1 MTPDP
6 TNPRHALEASLTA
19 LLLGELPPDQAA
31 FLRQAIATDPE
42 LARMYAQLERTINL
56 VRETAA
62 EPIPGPAVHPQLLRL
77 SSERREQLLQR
88 FKTVDHPA
96 LAKPERK
103 DRSWL
108 VPTAIAA
115 SMLLLVGA
123 LGLSEL
129 SKSRVTSGDVTE
141 LRRLNVVVNQDAANV
156 PRAVAEGGQSW
167 YTLGANR
174 NGRWP
179 TDSSPA
185 TPAPYKRPEVAGR
198 NIVSVHS
205 GDAASFSAT
214 PPTTIFLPPKLP
226 ESESELART
235 AKALDGSTAG
245 NASFSLGGGM
255 GGGGGGRAPATAPA
269 ENRPLDEHR
278 DTLSTFSPGPAHEEA
293 LSRRYGLRGVT
304 KSEAKEPQAQVGK
317 PTVTY
322 SAQDR
327 TAGTPTSGTQFYA
340 GGFTNALVSPDL
352 DGDVPSFKEV
362 PAQQKQE
369 LAVEQDINEALRR
382 RALTPAREPAKD
394 AERIPRVNVDP
405 TAGLPLAAAAPSVD
419 PTTGLPLSNAS
430 SEVLAKIRQKNGG
443 VLQIDDSNGLSKDLR
458 RSETTSTLVAGD
470 YQWQFPAGGTPNVG
484 SLGRTST
491 PSSTQPEPYSLG
503 VAGYANLPA
512 QAAAG
517 YDSVQQWSSSKLRDG
532 LRTTGE
538 KTDLQLPKNSMV
550 EIVDKATAKQVES
563 PSLGQKLSG
572 LVSGKVERSARI
584 KVERD
589 QSDIAGV
596 AGVSEKQTTAGY
608 DPYFVKTE
616 AEVIQSD
623 AVLGAVVDKL
633 KLDEAWAKKRG
644 TSTPLPKS
652 EAVKMLKEQ
661 LDVKSVGKTDLLDI
675 GVKSDK
681 PEEAANLANAVAESY
696 RARRLEQRKEL
707 AQAEVASLQDRLA
720 ENEQRIREAQTDVDA
735 LREKYKISDYMAGG
749 TAPTVLITAE
759 TLRRIEQLRIESQ
772 AELSKQQT
780 LLTKLTTIRNDP
792 DALANVI
799 STNGI
804 QDQVLGSLL
813 EQKALTGQKL
823 ASLQN
828 QYGPENIETKK
839 AAAMADDLKSKINNR
854 VADVI
859 SGLEARVTSLG
870 QSLTNLQVEVDKA
883 MKTDLQKTSEHQPY
897 WEAKQHLEE
906 LQRLGQVLS
915 MKIAGEKTEAEKLIA
930 GRNDDARPPKP
941 TTPPPEPQPEIQ
953 THDNAFSTFS
963 LNVSDVS
970 FKLAAASLE
979 KGVLPEPAS
988 IRSEEFINAF
998 DYRDPE
1004 PATGAPI
1011 AFAWERA
1018 RYPFTQNRD
1027 LVRFSLKTAALGRQA
1042 GRPLNLVLLL
1052 DNSGSMERADRV
1064 SIIRE
1069 ALRVLATQLQPNDT
1083 LSVVLFARTPR
1094 LWVDGAPGN
1103 QAGKVADEVSGLTPE
1118 GGTNLGDALDLAYQT
1133 ALRHYLPAGIN
1144 RVVLLTDGAANLG
1157 NVEPEELKKKVEANR
1172 RQGVALDCFGIGW
1185 EGYNDD
1191 LLETLTRNGDGRY
1204 GFINTPEEA
1213 ATEFAGQLAGALHV
1227 AASDVKVQ
1235 VEFNSKRVTA
1245 YRQIGYAKHQLTKEQ
1260 FRDNSVDAAELG
1272 AAESGN
1278 ALYVVDVN
1286 GGGDGPLATVRVRYK
1301 VPGTMQYQEHEWTVP
1316 YTGNAAPLE
1325 QASPALRLA
1334 ASASAFS
1341 EWLAT
1346 SPYAAEVTPDSV
1358 LGYLRGVPEVYGADG
1373 RPKKLEWM
1381 IRQAKSLAG
1390 KQ

>member
-1 MTPDP
+1 
-6 TNPRHALEASLTA
+6 
-19 LLLGELPPDQAA
+19 
-31 FLRQAIATDPE
+31 
-42 LARMYAQLERTINL
+42 
-56 VRETAA
+56 
-62 EPIPGPAVHPQLLRL
+62 
-77 SSERREQLLQR
+77 
-88 FKTVDHPA
+88 
-96 LAKPERK
+96 
-103 DRSWL
+103 
-108 VPTAIAA
+108 
-115 SMLLLVGA
+115 
-123 LGLSEL
+123 
-129 SKSRVTSGDVTE
+129 
-141 LRRLNVVVNQDAANV
+141 
-156 PRAVAEGGQSW
+156 
-167 YTLGANR
+167 
-174 NGRWP
+174 
-179 TDSSPA
+179 
-185 TPAPYKRPEVAGR
+185 
-198 NIVSVHS
+198 
-205 GDAASFSAT
+205 
-214 PPTTIFLPPKLP
+214 
-226 ESESELART
+226 
-235 AKALDGSTAG
+235 
-245 NASFSLGGGM
+245 M
-255 GGGGGGRAPATAPA
+255 GGGGGGGAGGAVPAPSQNDNLALEPLGTAHSYSAVP
-269 ENRPLDEHR
+269 E
-278 DTLSTFSPGPAHEEA
+278 DTAR
-293 LSRRYGLRGVT
+293 RRYALAGEAAARAGAPLT
-304 KSEAKEPQAQVGK
+304 QEAKPRFGGRAGDWAPGDLKDK
-317 PTVTY
+317 PP
-322 SAQDR
+322 
-327 TAGTPTSGTQFYA
+327 TAGTGIYRGVSVATNGRIEMQPVLPDSVPLQAGNSLLANNDRRRLSDSDALDSAETPGLVLGDEPTLGKQFQLESKA
-340 GGFTNALVSPDL
+340 TPTT
-352 DGDVPSFKEV
+352 PEV
-362 PAQQKQE
+362 PAIAPE
-369 LAVEQDINEALRR
+369 GRFAYPP
-382 RALTPAREPAKD
+382 PAQTIVA
-394 AERIPRVNVDP
+394 
-405 TAGLPLAAAAPSVD
+405 VD
-419 PTTGLPLSNAS
+419 PTTGLPISGASNA
-430 SEVLAKIRQKNGG
+430 
-443 VLQIDDSNGLSKDLR
+443 
-458 RSETTSTLVAGD
+458 TSDG
-470 YQWQFPAGGTPNVG
+470 YNQWQFPAGGSPNVG
-484 SLGRTST
+484 WLGRTT
-491 PSSTQPEPYSLG
+491 PMVTNFAGASLPGLNPPEM
-503 VAGYANLPA
+503 
-512 QAAAG
+512 AAAKDRELIEQSKSAG
-517 YDSVQQWSSSKLRDG
+517 DATNALTATVRGFYDDSKQTSNGAENARLYTDAKTRLEELQHFDQ
-532 LRTTGE
+532 LVRMKAAGE

-550 EIVDKATAKQVES
+550 EIVDTATAKPVES

-572 LVSGKVERSARI
+572 LFSSTVERNARV

-589 QSDIAGV
+589 QSDVSGVSAG
-596 AGVSEKQTTAGY
+596 ASEKQAPAFY
-608 DPYFVKTE
+608 DPYFVQTE
-616 AEVIQSD
+616 VEAIRSD
-623 AVLGAVVDKL
+623 AVLGSVVDNL
-633 KLDEAWAKKRG
+633 KLQEAWAKKRG

-681 PEEAANLANAVAESY
+681 PEEAANLANAVAQSY
-696 RARRLEQRKEL
+696 RAYRLEQRKKLSE
-707 AQAEVASLQDRLA
+707 EGIASLQARLT
-720 ENEQRIREAQTDVDA
+720 ENEQKIRDAQTNVDY
-735 LREKYKISDYMAGG
+735 LRSKYKISDYMAGD
-749 TAPTVLITAE
+749 TAPTLLMTGE

-772 AELSKQQT
+772 AELARQQS
-780 LLTKLTTIRNDP
+780 LLEKLNGMRNEP
-792 DALANVI
+792 DRLAEAI
-799 STNGI
+799 PTNGI
-804 QDQVLGSLL
+804 QDTLLGTLR
-813 EQKALTGQKL
+813 EQRSIAEQQL
-823 ASLQN
+823 ASLQAQN
-828 QYGPENIETKK
+828 GPENAETKK
-839 AAAMADDLKSKINNR
+839 AAAQVEDLKSKINDR
-854 VADVI
+854 VADVL
-859 SGLEARVTSLG
+859 SGLETRVASLG

-883 MKTDLQKTSEHQPY
+883 MKTDLQKASEAQPY
-897 WEAKQHLEE
+897 WEAKEKLEA
-906 LQRLGQVLS
+906 LQRARAAMVPNTD
-915 MKIAGEKTEAEKLIA
+915 EP
-930 GRNDDARPPKP
+930 RPPKP
-941 TTPPPEPQPEIQ
+941 ATPPPEPQPEIQ

-963 LNVSDVS
+963 LNVSEVS
-970 FKLAAASLE
+970 FKLAVASLE

-1004 PATGAPI
+1004 PALAAPI

-1027 LVRFSLKTAALGRQA
+1027 LLRFSLKTAALGRQA

-1064 SIIRE
+1064 GIIHE

-1103 QAGKVADEVSGLTPE
+1103 QAGKVADELGGLTPE

-1191 LLETLTRNGDGRY
+1191 LLEVLTRNGDGRY

-1235 VEFNSKRVTA
+1235 VEFNPKRVTA

-1316 YTGNAAPLE
+1316 YTGNAVPLG

-1358 LGYLRGVPEVYGADG
+1358 LGYLRGVPEVYGADA